1 MQKPNEIQEKYNRY
15 QRAVEVLNE
24 LSEKD
29 NEAPQLNP
37 TIVYLKQQRK
47 VIAQTLIDAT
57 NILLMQVDSP
67 EFITSDN

>member
-1 MQKPNEIQEKYNRY
+1 M
-15 QRAVEVLNE
+15 AVEVLNE

-37 TIVYLKQQRK
+37 VIVYLKQQRR
-47 VIAQTLIDAT
+47 VIAETLIDAT

-67 EFITSDN
+67 EFITSDK

>member
-1 MQKPNEIQEKYNRY
+1 MQKPKEIQEKYNRY
-15 QRAVEVLNE
+15 QMAVEVLSE

-47 VIAQTLIDAT
+47 VIAETLLDAT
-57 NILLMQVDSP
+57 NILMMQVDSP

>member
-1 MQKPNEIQEKYNRY
+1 MQEANEIQEKYNRY
-15 QRAVEVLNE
+15 QMAVEVLNE

-37 TIVYLKQQRK
+37 IIVYLKQQRK
-47 VIAQTLIDAT
+47 VIAETLIHAT

-67 EFITSDN
+67 EIITSEN

>member
-15 QRAVEVLNE
+15 QMAVEVLNE

-47 VIAQTLIDAT
+47 VIAETLIDAT

>member
-1 MQKPNEIQEKYNRY
+1 MQEPKEIQEKYNRY
-15 QRAVEVLNE
+15 QMAVEVLNE

-37 TIVYLKQQRK
+37 VIVYLKQKRR
-47 VIAQTLIDAT
+47 VIAETLIDAT

-67 EFITSDN
+67 EFITSDK